1 MAKFSIK
8 IKGLDKLQKSLSK
21 EGQRRLLKEISQEIE
36 ISANKVRNEAI
47 KRVPVDQGYL
57 RNSIN
62 VEGRDMLWI
71 VYASAGYAAYQEFGT
86 KTKVEIPAE
95 MQEVAS
101 QFKGKKLSEG
111 KFKEA
116 IADWMRRKGI
126 PEEALWPIMAKLM
139 SVGVNPQPFM
149 YPGFKQGTKNL
160 QRDIDEI
167 IQRYLSDI

>member
-1 MAKFSIK
+1 MAKISLK
-8 IKGLDKLQKSLSK
+8 IKGLDEIKKKLGKQ
-21 EGQRRLLKEISQEIE
+21 GQEIVLRE
-36 ISANKVRNEAI
+36 IRDEIEVSAQMVRNEAI

-62 VEGRDMLWI
+62 VEGKDMLWI
-71 VYASAGYAAYQEFGT
+71 IYASAGYAAYQEFGT

-95 MQEVAS
+95 MQSVAS

-160 QRDIDEI
+160 EKDIDDI
-167 IQRYLSDI
+167 INRYLNK

>member
-1 MAKFSIK
+1 MAKISLK
-8 IKGLDKLQKSLSK
+8 IKGLEELKKKLGKQ
-21 EGQRRLLKEISQEIE
+21 GQEIVLREIRDEIE
-36 ISANKVRNEAI
+36 ISAQMVRNEAT

-62 VEGRDMLWI
+62 VEGKDMLWI

-160 QRDIDEI
+160 QKDIDNI
-167 IQRYLSDI
+167 INRYLNK

>member
-1 MAKFSIK
+1 MAKISLK
-8 IKGLDKLQKSLSK
+8 IKGLDELKKKLGKQ
-21 EGQRRLLKEISQEIE
+21 GQEIVLREIRDEIE
-36 ISANKVRNEAI
+36 ISAQMVRNEAI

-62 VEGRDMLWI
+62 VEGKDMLWI

-86 KTKVEIPAE
+86 KTKIQIPAE

-149 YPGFKQGTKNL
+149 YPGFKQGTKTL
-160 QRDIDEI
+160 QKDIDNI
-167 IQRYLSDI
+167 INRYLNK

>member
-1 MAKFSIK
+1 MAKISLK
-8 IKGLDKLQKSLSK
+8 IKGLEELKKKLGKQ
-21 EGQRRLLKEISQEIE
+21 GQEIVLRE
-36 ISANKVRNEAI
+36 IRDEIESAAQFVRNAAI
-47 KRVPVDQGYL
+47 QRVPVDQGYL

-86 KTKVEIPAE
+86 KTKVQIPAE

-149 YPGFKQGTKNL
+149 YPGFKQGTKYL
-160 QRDIDEI
+160 EKDIDNI
-167 IQRYLSDI
+167 INRYLNK

>member
-1 MAKFSIK
+1 MAKISLK
-8 IKGLDKLQKSLSK
+8 IKGLDELNKKLGKQ
-21 EGQRRLLKEISQEIE
+21 GQEIVLRE
-36 ISANKVRNEAI
+36 IRDEIEVSANKVRTEAI

-95 MQEVAS
+95 MQQVAL

-139 SVGVNPQPFM
+139 RVGVNPQPFM
-149 YPGFKQGTKNL
+149 YPGFKQGTKTITK
-160 QRDIDEI
+160 DIDDI
-167 IQRYLSDI
+167 INRYLNK

>member
-1 MAKFSIK
+1 MAKISLK
-8 IKGLDKLQKSLSK
+8 IKGLEELKKKLGKQ
-21 EGQRRLLKEISQEIE
+21 GQQIVLREIRDEIE
-36 ISANKVRNEAI
+36 ISANRVRNAAI
-47 KRVPVDQGYL
+47 QRVPVDQGYL
-57 RNSIN
+57 RNSIA

-101 QFKGKKLSEG
+101 QFRGKKLSEG

-160 QRDIDEI
+160 QKDIDNI
-167 IQRYLSDI
+167 INRYLNK

>member
-1 MAKFSIK
+1 MAKISLK
-8 IKGLDKLQKSLSK
+8 IKGLDELKKKLGKQ
-21 EGQRRLLKEISQEIE
+21 GQEIVLREIRDEIE

-57 RNSIN
+57 RNSIT

-160 QRDIDEI
+160 QKDIDNI
-167 IQRYLSDI
+167 INRYLNK

>member
-1 MAKFSIK
+1 MAKISLK
-8 IKGLDKLQKSLSK
+8 IKGLDELKKKLGKQ
-21 EGQRRLLKEISQEIE
+21 GQEIVLIEIRDEIE

-57 RNSIN
+57 RNSIT

-86 KTKVEIPAE
+86 KSKVEIPAE

-149 YPGFKQGTKNL
+149 YPGFRQGTKNL
-160 QRDIDEI
+160 QKDIDNI
-167 IQRYLSDI
+167 INRYLNK

>member
-1 MAKFSIK
+1 MAKISLK
-8 IKGLDKLQKSLSK
+8 IKGLDELKKKLGKQ
-21 EGQRRLLKEISQEIE
+21 GQEIVLRE
-36 ISANKVRNEAI
+36 IRDEIEVSANKVRNEAI

-160 QRDIDEI
+160 QKDIDDI
-167 IQRYLSDI
+167 INRYLNK